1 MKLIVLAAGFAT
13 RLYPLTLKV
22 PKALLPIGPVKDS
35 TETLLID
42 HVLRAASG
50 ITGIDQIHIVVNA
63 LFFSQFDEWAKN
75 RQTNQ
80 NSPAIDLVNDGA
92 TDENKRLGAVGDLQ
106 FVIKERNIDDDIAVI
121 AGDNLF
127 SQPLTGFGEYCRT
140 KNAPVVGVYDVGDLR
155 HVSKYSAVRSESDGL
170 ITFFEEK
177 PPKPETTLVAIALYY
192 YPRHVL
198 PLIKEYLDARNNPD
212 HSGRLIQWLYSR
224 ARCYAW
230 PVPGTW
236 LDVGSPETFEA
247 ARRMFG
253 CENSLSSTNRN
264 P

>member
-22 PKALLPIGPVKDS
+22 PKALLPIGPVKNS
-35 TETLLID
+35 SEKLLID
-42 HVLRAASG
+42 HVLDAASG
-50 ITGIDQIHIVVNA
+50 ITGINQVHIVANA
-63 LFFSQFDEWAKN
+63 LFFDQFDAWAKN
-75 RQTNQ
+75 RQTDQ
-80 NSPAIDLVNDGA
+80 DSPAIDLLNDGA

-106 FVIKERNIDDDIAVI
+106 FAIKERSIDDDIAVI

-127 SQPLTGFGEYCRT
+127 SQPLTGFAEYCRT
-140 KNAPVVGVYDVGDLR
+140 KHAPVVGVYDVGDIRL
-155 HVSKYSAVRSESDGL
+155 VPKYSAVKKQSDGL

-177 PPKPETTLVAIALYY
+177 PPKPDTTLVAIALYY

-198 PLIKEYLDARNNPD
+198 PLIKEYLDSGNNPD

-236 LDVGSPETFEA
+236 LDVGSPETLEA
-247 ARRMFG
+247 ARQMFG